1 MSTPTPTLTT
11 VETAIRKRADQGV
24 YELGAIIDG
33 VFVAFTSRS
42 IAGVE
47 KWVGI
52 GKKKQADAAAAAPPP
67 TTPEQT
73 V

>member
-1 MSTPTPTLTT
+1 MSTPSPTLTT

-24 YELGAIIDG
+24 YELGAIIEG

-42 IAGVE
+42 VAGVE

-52 GKKKQADAAAAAPPP
+52 GKAKQAEAAAAAPPP
-67 TTPEQT
+67 TPLEPT

>member
-1 MSTPTPTLTT
+1 MSTPSPTLTT
-11 VETAIRKRADQGV
+11 VETAIHKRADQGV
-24 YELGAIIDG
+24 YELGAIIEG

-42 IAGVE
+42 VAGVE

-52 GKKKQADAAAAAPPP
+52 GKAKQAEAAAAAPPP
-67 TTPEQT
+67 TPLEPT